1 MKTEKEIILK
11 TINVVAELMDNPC
24 SFRKFLEN
32 LGLESKDYEDLYNAR
47 GMYLTDIA
55 TLLGQQDI
63 IKDKLNNIRKMLTN
77 TADKYDIDESIDNHT
92 LVGMVA
98 DVILEIRDIKE
109 FMDKF

>member
-11 TINVVAELMDNPC
+11 TIKVVAELMDNPC

>member
-32 LGLESKDYEDLYNAR
+32 LGLENKDYEDLYNAR

-55 TLLGQQDI
+55 NLLEQQDI
-63 IKDKLNNIRKMLTN
+63 SEE
-77 TADKYDIDESIDNHT
+77 Y
-92 LVGMVA
+92 
-98 DVILEIRDIKE
+98 
-109 FMDKF
+109 

>member
-1 MKTEKEIILK
+1 MKAEKEIILK

>member
-11 TINVVAELMDNPC
+11 TINVIAELMDNPC

-32 LGLESKDYEDLYNAR
+32 LGLENKDYEDLYNAR

-63 IKDKLNNIRKMLTN
+63 IKDKLNNIRKILTN

>member
-11 TINVVAELMDNPC
+11 TINVIAELMDNPC

-32 LGLESKDYEDLYNAR
+32 LGLENKDYEDLYNAR

>member
-32 LGLESKDYEDLYNAR
+32 LGLENKDYVDLYNAR

-55 TLLGQQDI
+55 NLLEQQDI
-63 IKDKLNNIRKMLTN
+63 TSEE
-77 TADKYDIDESIDNHT
+77 Y
-92 LVGMVA
+92 
-98 DVILEIRDIKE
+98 
-109 FMDKF
+109 